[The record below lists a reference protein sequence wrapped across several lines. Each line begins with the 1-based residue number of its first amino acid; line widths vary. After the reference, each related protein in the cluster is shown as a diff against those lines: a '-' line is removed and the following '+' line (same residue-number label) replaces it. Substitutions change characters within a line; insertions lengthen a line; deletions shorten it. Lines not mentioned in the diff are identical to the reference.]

1 MGSSWKQFAL
11 LVLGASV
18 MLAGVAGW
26 FAMADKD
33 YQYRFVR
40 SEERQPTHA
49 GSLGYYD
56 SLDPQERQ
64 LVDRAMAGETPRLE
78 RRADLPPDV
87 IERDGEYLV
96 FRGYSYYDWVD
107 PRTLGP
113 TGVGLLG
120 LGMLVLAVR
129 GDVRERRVG

>member
-1 MGSSWKQFAL
+1 MGSSWKQFVL
-11 LVLGASV
+11 LFFGASI

-26 FAMADKD
+26 FALADQD

-40 SEERQPTHA
+40 SEDRQPRHA

-56 SLDPQERQ
+56 SLDPEERE

-78 RRADLPPDV
+78 SRSDLPPDV

-96 FRGYSYYDWVD
+96 FRGYSHYDWVD
-107 PRTLGP
+107 PRTFGP
-113 TGVGLLG
+113 TVIGLLG
-120 LGMLVLAVR
+120 LGMVVLAVR
-129 GDVRERRVG
+129 SDVRERRVG